1 MARLPF
7 MTPLARRWRLLLT
20 VVVLWVPFAMG
31 GLPVSAQDQPTVT
44 QIDIRGARKVEEA
57 TVRFKLKSRVGDPY
71 SPETVREDIKALYGL
86 GYFEDIVVQADIFE
100 GGLKVIFV
108 LHEKPSIQTLRVVGN
123 REIATDKILGKI
135 DLVEGAIIPPGALL
149 KNSEKIRLYYEEESY
164 FRARVDATE
173 ERISPTEVA
182 VTFTVFEGNKY
193 DVTDIKI
200 EGAHAL
206 KPKDIKSKMQT
217 EPVFLFWFGGTLK
230 HEELNRD
237 LDRIR
242 AYYLDNGYLDIAVEE
257 PKIEMDDQRHRITIV
272 IRLEEGTQYRIAELN
287 IKGNALF
294 PESNIRAL
302 IQGKVGGVFSREV
315 MQKDVTAVTDA
326 YAEFGYLFAVV
337 DPVVDIQRDQ
347 STAHVSFEITE
358 GRQAFINRIDIAGNT
373 RTRDKVIRREI
384 PLVEGGVFNN
394 RFLQIAK
401 KNLEALGFFE
411 DIKLDTKRTTTPD
424 QVDVLVDVKEK
435 ATGAFTIGAG
445 FSSTD
450 GVMGVASISQG
461 NLFGTGRALSLSGS
475 LAQNANRAVF
485 NYVDPHF
492 WDSNYR
498 TTFKAYYTTTN
509 YNENTTAVT
518 YNSDT
523 VGTLV
528 GVSHLLFER
537 VFGDLSYVLEQVKL
551 FDVTASAPPAVIEQ
565 SLINGGVSA
574 TSEFIAALVRDTRDS
589 FTEATRGTRVSLT
602 GTYAGGPFAV
612 GTYPN
617 NFYKLISEYS
627 QYWPLPWMS
636 SLPWLS
642 DVKFTGHLRGSMMYG
657 ESFSTTPLL
666 PAQERFYLGG
676 QSTVRGFKNFTLGP
690 KDISG
695 SYTGG
700 NKAWFTNAEMYF
712 PISEAAKL
720 RGVIF
725 YDMGQNLNETSS
737 FDQLFTTKPG
747 MGAGMGLRFNSPL
760 GNIALDWG
768 FNLSPQPGQKTQILY
783 FSAGQ
788 SF

>member
-7 MTPLARRWRLLLT
+7 MAPFSRLSRFLLVVIILAFP
-20 VVVLWVPFAMG
+20 VVLGEVLAF
-31 GLPVSAQDQPTVT
+31 AQDQPTVT
-44 QIDIRGARKVEEA
+44 QIDVRGARKVEEA

-71 SPETVREDIKALYGL
+71 SPETVREDIKALYTL

-100 GGLKVIFV
+100 GGLKLIFV

-123 REIATDKILGKI
+123 RQLATDKILTKI

-173 ERISPTEVA
+173 ERISPTEVS
-182 VTFTVFEGNKY
+182 VTFTIFEGNKY

-206 KPKDIKSKMQT
+206 KPKDIRSKMQT
-217 EPVFLFWFGGTLK
+217 EPVFLWWFGGTLK
-230 HEELNRD
+230 REELNRD

-242 AYYLDNGYLDIAVEE
+242 AFYMDNGYLDIAVEE
-257 PKIEMDDQRHRITIV
+257 PKIEMDDQKHRITIV
-272 IRLEEGTQYRIAELN
+272 IRVEEGTQYRIAELN
-287 IKGNALF
+287 VKGNSLF
-294 PESNIRAL
+294 PETNLRMI
-302 IQGKVGGVFSREV
+302 IQSKVGGVFSREA
-315 MQKDVTAVTDA
+315 MQKDVTSVTDA
-326 YAEFGYLFAVV
+326 YAEYGYLFAVV

-347 STAHVSFEITE
+347 SKAFITFEITE

-373 RTRDKVIRREI
+373 RTRDKVLRREI
-384 PLVEGGVFNN
+384 PLVEGSVFNN
-394 RFLQIAK
+394 RFLQIGK

-411 DIKLDTKRTTTPD
+411 EVKLDTKRTSRPD
-424 QVDVLVDVKEK
+424 QVDVTVDVKEK

-450 GVMGVASISQG
+450 GIMGVASISQG
-461 NLFGTGRALSLSGS
+461 NLFGTGRQLSLSGS
-475 LAQNANRAVF
+475 LAQNATRGLF
-485 NYVDPHF
+485 NFVDPHL

-498 TTFKAYYTTTN
+498 GSFKAYYTQTE
-509 YNENTTAVT
+509 YSENVT
-518 YNSDT
+518 YNSKT
-523 VGTLV
+523 VGTAI

-551 FDVTASAPPAVIEQ
+551 YDVTASAPTIVIEQ
-565 SLINGGVSA
+565 AAVNNGLSV
-574 TSEFIAALVRDTRDS
+574 TSEFIGALVRDTRDS
-589 FTEATRGTRVSLT
+589 FTEATRGTRLSLT
-602 GTYAGGPFAV
+602 GTFAGGPIAIGSF
-612 GTYPN
+612 PN
-617 NFYKLISEYS
+617 NFWKLVGEYS

-636 SLPWLS
+636 RLPYLS
-642 DVKFTGHLRGSMMYG
+642 EVKFTGHLRGSIMYG
-657 ESFSTTPLL
+657 DAFDTTPAL

-676 QSTVRGFKNFTLGP
+676 QSTVRGYRNFQLGP
-690 KDISG
+690 KDAAG
-695 SYTGG
+695 GYTGG

-712 PISEAAKL
+712 PIYEPAKL

-725 YDMGQNLNETSS
+725 YDMGQNLNELSS

-747 MGAGMGLRFNSPL
+747 MGAGMGVRFNSPL

-768 FNLSPQPGQKTQILY
+768 FNLSPQPGQKTQVLY
-783 FSAGQ
+783 FSAGT
-788 SF
+788 SY

>member
-1 MARLPF
+1 
-7 MTPLARRWRLLLT
+7 
-20 VVVLWVPFAMG
+20 MG
-31 GLPVSAQDQPTVT
+31 ILSASAQDQPTVT

-71 SPETVREDIKALYGL
+71 SPETVREDIKALYSL

-100 GGLKVIFV
+100 GGLKLIFV

-149 KNSEKIRLYYEEESY
+149 KNSEKIRLFYEEESY

-206 KPKDIKSKMQT
+206 KPKDVKSKMQT

-230 HEELNRD
+230 REELNRD

-287 IKGNALF
+287 VKGNALF
-294 PESNIRAL
+294 PESNIRTL
-302 IQGKVGGVFSREV
+302 IQSKVGGVFSREV

-337 DPVVDIQRDQ
+337 DPVVDIQRDK
-347 STAHVSFEITE
+347 STAQVSFEITE

-373 RTRDKVIRREI
+373 RTRDKVLRREI

-394 RFLQIAK
+394 RYLQIAK

-411 DIKLDTKRTTTPD
+411 EVKLDTKRTSTPD

-445 FSSTD
+445 YSSTD

-461 NLFGTGRALSLSGS
+461 NLFGTGRAMSISGS

-498 TTFKAYYTTTN
+498 TTFKAYYTATN
-509 YNENTTAVT
+509 YDESTTAVT

-551 FDVTASAPPAVIEQ
+551 FDVTASAPTAVIEQ
-565 SLINGGVSA
+565 SLVNGGLSV

-612 GTYPN
+612 GSYPN
-617 NFYKLISEYS
+617 NFYKLIGEYS

-636 SLPWLS
+636 SLPWLAE
-642 DVKFTGHLRGSMMYG
+642 VKFTGHLRGSMMYG
-657 ESFSTTPLL
+657 DSFSSTPEL

-690 KDISG
+690 KDANG
-695 SYTGG
+695 GYTGG

-725 YDMGQNLNETSS
+725 FDTGQNLNETSS
-737 FDQLFTTKPG
+737 FDQLFSTKPG

-768 FNLSPQPGQKTQILY
+768 FNLSPQPGQKTQVLY